1 MNMTQIPMQ
10 LRQLKQWVGVY
21 PDNKIPY
28 DVIHKQAA
36 STSDPST
43 WCSFYEAEAFCP
55 EVGFVFH
62 DNGIVGID
70 IDAGWTDDGF
80 LSDMALD
87 CISVCQS
94 YTEKSRSGRGFHI
107 LVKGDIPFKG
117 KNNRNGIEIY
127 KTGRYFIMTG
137 DVVIY
142 DAIKENQNALNY
154 IVSRYFAPE
163 SVEKGYTDKIYNP
176 VWERI
181 QGHKIPLRPMYPM
194 IETGSRNICL
204 ASLAGMLHTQG
215 YSYEDLLRELLY
227 CNNVACYPPL
237 SYREVKG
244 IADSIVRYKR

>member
-1 MNMTQIPMQ
+1 MTNRKNIPSE
-10 LRQLKQWVGVY
+10 LKSLNQWVCVS
-21 PDNKIPY
+21 PDSKVPLQVSG
-28 DVIHKQAA
+28 DPA
-36 STSDPST
+36 STSKPET
-43 WCSFYEAEAFCP
+43 WVDFYTAATWAD

-70 IDAGWTDDGF
+70 IDDGWNEDGF
-80 LSDMALD
+80 LSDLALD
-87 CISVCQS
+87 CISTCQS
-94 YTEKSRSGRGFHI
+94 YTEQSRSGRGFHI
-107 LVKGDIPFKG
+107 LVRGDIPFKG
-117 KNNRNGIEIY
+117 KNNRKGLEIY

-137 DVVIY
+137 NTMLY
-142 DAIKENQNALNY
+142 TEIKENPDALKY
-154 IVSRYFAPE
+154 IVEKYFSSPE
-163 SVEKGYTDKIYNP
+163 EGNTGDRIYNP

-215 YSYEDLLRELLY
+215 YPYDDLLRELLY

-237 SYREVKG
+237 SYREVKA